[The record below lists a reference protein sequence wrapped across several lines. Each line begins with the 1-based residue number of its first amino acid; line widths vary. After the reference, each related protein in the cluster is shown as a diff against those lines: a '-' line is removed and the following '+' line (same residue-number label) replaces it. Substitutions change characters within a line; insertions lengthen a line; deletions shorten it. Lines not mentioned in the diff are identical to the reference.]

1 MKKSMLGI
9 IALAALTGST
19 LLAQSLTGTWQGTLK
34 VPQAPKGELRVVL
47 QISTTDADTLKT
59 VMYSIDQGGQPISAS
74 TTTVSGSAV
83 KILVPGIGGTYEGR
97 VNADGNSMSGQ
108 WTQGPEPL
116 TLNLTRAT
124 PQTAWTIPEP
134 PPPPKPMPA
143 NADPS
148 FEVATIKP
156 SKPGQPGRAFRV
168 NGREF
173 STINTSVSDMMV
185 FAYGVHARQ
194 VTGGPDWFE
203 KDKYDVLAKPDVDG
217 QPNDKQLKSMV
228 QKLLADRFKLTF
240 HRDKKELSVYAIVV
254 AKGGPKLT
262 KSESDAPFPSLFFRG
277 LGNLP
282 ARNATMADFAG
293 VMQSAVLDKPVVDLT
308 GLTGRFDFSLMWTPD
323 EFQFGGLGVKPPAPS
338 DKDTQPDLYTAFQ
351 QQLGLRL
358 ESTKAQAEV
367 LVIDHVER
375 PSEN

>member
-1 MKKSMLGI
+1 
-9 IALAALTGST
+9 
-19 LLAQSLTGTWQGTLK
+19 
-34 VPQAPKGELRVVL
+34 
-47 QISTTDADTLKT
+47 
-59 VMYSIDQGGQPISAS
+59 MYSIDQPGPPISAS
-74 TTTVSGSAV
+74 TTTLSGSAV
-83 KILVPGIGGTYEGR
+83 KISVPGIGGTYEGR
-97 VNADGNSMSGQ
+97 LNADGNSISGQ

-116 TLNLTRAT
+116 TLNLTRTT
-124 PQTAWTIPEP
+124 PQTAWAIPEP
-134 PPPPKPMPA
+134 PTRPKPMPA
-143 NADPS
+143 DADPS

-156 SKPGQPGRAFRV
+156 SKPGQPGKAFRV

-173 STINTSVSDMMV
+173 STINTSVSDMMS

-194 VTGGPDWFE
+194 IIGGPDWLD

-262 KSESDAPFPSLFFRG
+262 KSESDTPFPSLFFRG

-293 VMQSAVLDKPVVDLT
+293 VD
-308 GLTGRFDFSLMWTPD
+308 
-323 EFQFGGLGVKPPAPS
+323 
-338 DKDTQPDLYTAFQ
+338 
-351 QQLGLRL
+351 
-358 ESTKAQAEV
+358 AE
-367 LVIDHVER
+367 R
-375 PSEN
+375 RAG

>member
-1 MKKSMLGI
+1 MTGNWTLGDQ
-9 IALAALTGST
+9 T
-19 LLAQSLTGTWQGTLK
+19 L
-34 VPQAPKGELRVVL
+34 
-47 QISTTDADTLKT
+47 
-59 VMYSIDQGGQPISAS
+59 
-74 TTTVSGSAV
+74 
-83 KILVPGIGGTYEGR
+83 
-97 VNADGNSMSGQ
+97 
-108 WTQGPEPL
+108 PL
-116 TLNLTRAT
+116 NFTRAT
-124 PQTAWTIPEP
+124 AQTAWAIPEP
-134 PPPPKPMPA
+134 PARPKPMPA
-143 NADPS
+143 DADPS

-156 SKPGQPGRAFRV
+156 SKPGQPGKAFRV

-185 FAYGVHARQ
+185 FAYGIHARQ
-194 VTGGPDWFE
+194 VAGGPDWLE

-254 AKGGPKLT
+254 AKNGSKLT
-262 KSESDAPFPSLFFRG
+262 KSEGDGNGLPSLFFRG

-293 VMQSAVLDKPVVDLT
+293 VMQSAVLDKPVVDQA
-308 GLTGRFDFSLMWTPD
+308 GLSGRFDFTLMWTPD

-367 LVIDHVER
+367 LVIDKVEK

>member
-1 MKKSMLGI
+1 MKKLMLGI
-9 IALAALTGST
+9 IALATLPGST
-19 LLAQSLTGTWQGTLK
+19 LLAQNIVGIWQGTLTVNNMPYRAVFK
-34 VPQAPKGELRVVL
+34 
-47 QISTTDADTLKT
+47 ITTTDADKLTA
-59 VMYSIDQGGQPISAS
+59 VMYPSIDQSGQSLPAGAI
-74 TTTVSGSAV
+74 TVQGSAV
-83 KILVPGIGGTYEGR
+83 KIPVPGIGGNYEGK
-97 VNADGNSMSGQ
+97 VSADGNTMTGN
-108 WTQGPEPL
+108 WTLGDQTLPL
-116 TLNLTRAT
+116 NFTRAT
-124 PQTAWTIPEP
+124 AQTAWAIPEP
-134 PPPPKPMPA
+134 PARPKPMPA
-143 NADPS
+143 DADPS

-156 SKPGQPGRAFRV
+156 SKPGQPGKAFRV

-185 FAYGVHARQ
+185 FAYGIHARQ
-194 VTGGPDWFE
+194 VAGGPDWLE

-254 AKGGPKLT
+254 AKNGSKLT
-262 KSESDAPFPSLFFRG
+262 KSEGDGNGLPSLFFRG

-293 VMQSAVLDKPVVDLT
+293 VMQSAVLDKPVVDQT
-308 GLTGRFDFSLMWTPD
+308 GLSGRFDFTLMWTPD

-367 LVIDHVER
+367 LVIDKVEK